1 MSTKAE
7 FETELAVIKARADY
21 YDRPDLIARRTFLE
35 TELNRLNGVAPPG
48 YILYILYIYTLLFL
62 LLIHN
67 I

>member
-35 TELNRLNGVAPPG
+35 TELNRLKGVAPPG
-48 YILYILYIYTLLFL
+48 YIYYIYSNRTSND
-62 LLIHN
+62 N
-67 I
+67 IIRNV